1 MFLKLRVYG
10 EVVKTVSES
19 YPDVALEFFV
29 DNAAMQII
37 LNQDN
42 LMSFGELVWRYFI

>member
-10 EVVKTVSES
+10 RVVKTVSES
-19 YPDVALEFFV
+19 YPDVALEFLFV

-42 LMSFGELVWRYFI
+42 LMSF